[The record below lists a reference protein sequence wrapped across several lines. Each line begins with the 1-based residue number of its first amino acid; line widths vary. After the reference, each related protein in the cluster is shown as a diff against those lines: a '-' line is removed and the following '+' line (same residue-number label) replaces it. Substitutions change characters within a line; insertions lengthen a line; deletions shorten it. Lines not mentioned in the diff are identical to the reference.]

1 MRLDEKRCCINLN
14 EPLIGD
20 IKHIVIIESL
30 EDRERL
36 TGLELYN
43 DCVRRKI
50 DYQQK
55 PFTHNYY
62 RIFTKVE
69 LAELLKYFQ
78 ISASYIGGGLLLHF
92 EMHGDNE
99 LRGLVLSDNSLIT
112 WTELI
117 DLFRPIN
124 IVLCN
129 KLFLTMATCYGRYL
143 YKGVDPLKKSP
154 YSGYISA
161 NKAIYPSEIV
171 DKYSILLDQLI
182 ENGNLVGAYL
192 EMEKT
197 ESNFF
202 YKDSERTFKESY
214 QSLYD
219 RLQQNAEY
227 KAKFIEDCKKQTEQ
241 AGEPIP
247 DDEMMEFIFQKAL
260 KDVYNKQKEAFDFK
274 NCE

>member
-1 MRLDEKRCCINLN
+1 M
-14 EPLIGD
+14 IGD

-30 EDRERL
+30 DNSERL
-36 TGLELYN
+36 TGQELYN
-43 DCVRRKI
+43 DSVRKLI
-50 DYQQK
+50 DYQQR
-55 PFTHNYY
+55 PFTHKYY

-69 LAELLKYFQ
+69 LAELLNYFQ
-78 ISASYIGGGLLLHF
+78 ISASYIDGGLLLHL

-117 DLFRPIN
+117 DLLRPIN

-143 YKGVDPLKKSP
+143 YKGVDPLIKSP

-161 NKAIYPSEIV
+161 KKAIYPSEIV
-171 DKYSILLDQLI
+171 DKYSILFEQLI
-182 ENGNLVGAYL
+182 ETGNLISAYL
-192 EMEKT
+192 EMEKS

-202 YKDSERTFKESY
+202 YKDSEGTFKDSY
-214 QSLYD
+214 QLIYD
-219 RLQQNAEY
+219 RLRCNASY
-227 KAKFIEDCKKQTEQ
+227 KAKFIKDCKIQSEQ
-241 AGEPIP
+241 ACEPIP
-247 DDEMMEFIFQKAL
+247 DDEMMEFIFQEAL
-260 KDVYNKQKEAFDFK
+260 KDIFNKQKDAFDFK